1 MPQVGLDLAKLFY
14 NVGVIDSYAVIQKS
28 NKVHGASRL
37 WPFSGQMLSSSAEA
51 QGCPGMYLQ
60 LKIKHD
66 RFKPLY
72 NPPEGL
78 KALVS
83 PITVHHPIPDCID
96 VISRPSVQRH
106 MSLEQLLSM
115 RRNKPPGIFLV
126 SSSKGLVT
134 DIEAERLGVGGVVL
148 GWVGLP
154 LAHVAALRA
163 AINAKFGEEGG
174 AQGRHEGLMH
184 WDLRKQLEQR
194 VTPRLERSYHEEKF
208 ELVEAM
214 KAVEEGAQKV
224 LKDAQ
229 EAAQQLQLQESVWYH
244 RNSIQGESE
253 RGGSGRGEFSYERG
267 RAGMGKGPEGERQ
280 GHRIGRRRKG

>member
-1 MPQVGLDLAKLFY
+1 MQVGLDLAKLFY
-14 NVGVIDSYAVIQKS
+14 NVGIIDSYAVIQKAK
-28 NKVHGASRL
+28 NVHGASRL
-37 WPFSGQMLSSSAEA
+37 WPLSGQMLSSSAEA
-51 QGCPGMYLQ
+51 QGCPGMFLQ

-72 NPPEGL
+72 NPPDGL
-78 KALVS
+78 KAFVS
-83 PITVHHPIPDCID
+83 PVTVHHPIPDNID
-96 VISRPSVQRH
+96 VMSKPSVQRH
-106 MSLEQLLSM
+106 MSLQQLLSL
-115 RRNKPPGIFLV
+115 RRNRPPGIFLV

-154 LAHVAALRA
+154 LAHVAALQA
-163 AINAKFGEEGG
+163 AINAKFAEEGG

-194 VTPRLERSYHEEKF
+194 VTPRLEKSYQEQKY

-214 KAVEEGAQKV
+214 KAVEEGAQQV
-224 LKDAQ
+224 LQQAR

-244 RNSIQGESE
+244 RNQIQAEVEKRGRSRDEHVGFAADRDRQGLESM
-253 RGGSGRGEFSYERG
+253 GGST
-267 RAGMGKGPEGERQ
+267 
-280 GHRIGRRRKG
+280 IGRRRKGP